1 MKAILTVIFLKLS
14 VSVFSQ
20 MPNVVWQKNLGGS
33 QADNLE
39 CILMTTDGGY
49 LLGGYSIS
57 EISGD
62 KTDSRRGLNDFWV
75 IKLDSARNIEWQKT
89 LGGNQNDILIDA
101 VQCADGGYLLA
112 GHSKSD
118 ISGEKSENSYGDYD
132 YWIVR
137 LDEFGNY
144 LWDKTIGGDLE
155 EKLANIVIHNDTTYV
170 LAGHSIS
177 DSTGL
182 KAANSEGDFDFWIV
196 NIDNDGNILWQNTLG
211 GSLRENL
218 YSIEKTTD
226 DGFIVGGDTESPV
239 SGDKTTP
246 MMGLDD
252 YWIVKLDEEGNFVW
266 DYSLG
271 GDNQSVEGQA
281 IQTTDGNYIIAGRSN
296 CDIGGI
302 KTEPNYNVSMW
313 IIKLNEDGEVIWE
326 NTIGTEGVDYFTDIK
341 PTLDGG
347 AIIST
352 HSEVPASID
361 QSEDP
366 IYSDFWIIKLNEMG
380 VIEWENIIKA
390 GLSDDAP
397 KIYEIAANE
406 YLIGGSSSST
416 FQYEKFAFSRG
427 QSDFWFMKLGNCEVI
442 DNTVITHEF
451 HGLPSRLEASADG
464 PYEYQWYKCLEE
476 SIFLIPGET
485 SKNFHP
491 PYADFYM
498 VRVSNG
504 ICETYSECTYGNSGV
519 VNLNESQLNTIHA
532 YPNPTSNTLFLAC
545 EPDVKAIFTN
555 TLGEMVLTAYG
566 NTISLEN
573 LEVGVYFLTLYNS
586 SEQFLGTFKV
596 VKN

>member
-1 MKAILTVIFLKLS
+1 MKAILTVLLLKLS

-20 MPNVVWQKNLGGS
+20 MPNVIWQKNLGGS
-33 QADNLE
+33 QGDNLE

-49 LLGGYSIS
+49 LIGGYSFS

-62 KTDSRRGLNDFWV
+62 KTDARRGLNDYWV

-89 LGGNQNDILIDA
+89 LGGNQNDLLIDA

-118 ISGEKSENSYGDYD
+118 ISGEKSENSYGDFD

-182 KAANSEGDFDFWIV
+182 KSANSEGDFDFWIV
-196 NIDNDGNILWQNTLG
+196 NIDDDGNILWQNTLG

-218 YSIEKTTD
+218 YSFEKTTD
-226 DGFIVGGDTESPV
+226 NGFIVGGDTKSPV

-281 IQTTDGNYIIAGRSN
+281 IQTADGNYIIAGLSN
-296 CDIGGI
+296 CGIEGI
-302 KTEPNYNVSMW
+302 KSEPAYALSMW

-326 NTIGTEGVDYFTDIK
+326 NTIGTEGYDYFTDIK

-352 HSEVPASID
+352 YSEVPASID

-366 IYSDFWIIKLNEMG
+366 IYRDFWIIKLNEMG

-390 GLSDDAP
+390 GLSDVSP

-406 YLIGGSSSST
+406 YIIGGSSSST

-442 DNTVITHEF
+442 DNTVITHEIY
-451 HGLPSRLEASADG
+451 GVPALLEAAVDET
-464 PYEYQWYKCLEE
+464 YEFQWYTCLDE
-476 SIFLIPGET
+476 SLLLIPGET
-485 SKNFHP
+485 SKYFSP
-491 PYADFYM
+491 LYPETYK
-498 VRVSNG
+498 VRITYG
-504 ICETYSECTYGNSGV
+504 ICETYSECTFGEPGV
-519 VNLNESQLNTIHA
+519 ANLNESQLNTIHV

-573 LEVGVYFLTLYNS
+573 LEVGVYFLSLYNS